1 MLAAIPGVFWLAC
14 SVAWPAVAWGQNAWQ
29 FPDPHFG
36 TLSAGSDTGPKTEW
50 DYRRGITPSQA
61 WGDGRTVIQRGY
73 VVRKGTPSGTR
84 YKTWSHRLRRR

>member
-1 MLAAIPGVFWLAC
+1 VLAVLPSVIWLAS
-14 SVAWPAVAWGQNAWQ
+14 SVSWPAVAWGQNDWQ
-29 FPDPHFG
+29 FPDPYFG

-50 DYRRGITPSQA
+50 EYRREITPSQA

-84 YKTWSHRLRRR
+84 YKTRSHRLRRR